1 MANDAVELLQ
11 GTLDLLILKTLS
23 WGSTH
28 GYGIARWIQQV
39 TGDVLRIEE
48 GSLYPALHRLEKRG
62 WISSDWGLSE
72 NNRRAKY
79 YELTA
84 RGKPA
89 TARRDVV
96 VVGLLRRREQSAHV
110 DRPTVWARIDAM
122 RAGEELDAAIC
133 ASGAAILR
141 AISTTSSRFHLEA
154 RYDEFV
160 AARNGSGSRAR
171 RSGAPVRRSL
181 AGARSVRRDR
191 LTVGDGSAR

>member
-28 GYGIARWIQQV
+28 GYGIARWIQHV

-84 RGKPA
+84 RGKQQLRAA
-89 TARRDVV
+89 TSSW
-96 VVGLLRRREQSAHV
+96 SAF
-110 DRPTVWARIDAM
+110 
-122 RAGEELDAAIC
+122 
-133 ASGAAILR
+133 SGAVSKVLT
-141 AISTTSSRFHLEA
+141 ST
-154 RYDEFV
+154 DEP
-160 AARNGSGSRAR
+160 SW
-171 RSGAPVRRSL
+171 
-181 AGARSVRRDR
+181 AG
-191 LTVGDGSAR
+191 